1 MKFLDLLKKRGDG
14 NVEGNVS
21 GTTKRLFGVVGGGN
35 RRVIVKPR
43 PFWLCV
49 AITFDADDDGGGGA
63 DGR

>member
-1 MKFLDLLKKRGDG
+1 M
-14 NVEGNVS
+14 EGNVS

-35 RRVIVKPR
+35 RRDIVKPR